1 LAGDVL
7 ILKDNTAVL
16 IGDGEFSGR
25 ADIAVSSLP
34 GTVTSIGEAAF
45 FRCASLALTALPD
58 SLSRV
63 GAWAFRDCAKMPLPS
78 LPSGLLSIGEGA
90 FSGCASLALTELP
103 NAARIED
110 YTFSGCAALSISSLP
125 PAAEYI
131 GEAAFSGCASIAR
144 LDMSGCSKLKH
155 IGDNAFAGCASLA
168 EVIMPPEPPFIGTG
182 AFSGTSPVFVAPGAA
197 YSGWTPPVGSL
208 MIKTEQVYNIKETTT
223 EKEGIYVNS
232 ALNFPDGPTLDLGEP
247 VKRQLHFFWL
257 VDCSASMRGKKIET
271 LNQAIREAVPAVR
284 MAAESR
290 PVNVMMRAIK
300 FSTAAQWHVGPD
312 AVPIE
317 NFVWQPI
324 EAGGNTSTAKAIDL
338 LCGEL
343 AVDKM
348 RKKAVPPV
356 CVLISD
362 GFCTDTEE
370 EFAKAVKKINSIP
383 WGKKA
388 IRLVIAI
395 GDDDSYDENALLK
408 FCNQPETGVLKA
420 DSPEKLVEYIRWAST
435 IATMTASDTKNN
447 VVTLPPDISISD
459 VNDTF

>member
-1 LAGDVL
+1 MADDIL
-7 ILKDNTAVL
+7 ILKDKTAVL

-34 GTVTSIGEAAF
+34 DTVMSIGEAAF
-45 FRCASLALTALPD
+45 FRCGELALASLPG
-58 SLSRV
+58 SLSSV
-63 GAWAFRDCAKMPLPS
+63 GAWAFRDCAKMPLSS
-78 LPSGLLSIGEGA
+78 LPRKLLSIGEGA

-103 NAARIED
+103 EVAGIED
-110 YTFSGCAALSISSLP
+110 YTFSGCAALPIKVLPSS
-125 PAAEYI
+125 AEYI
-131 GEAAFSGCASIAR
+131 GEAAFSGCASITR
-144 LDMSGCSKLKH
+144 LDMSGCSKLKR
-155 IGDNAFAGCASLA
+155 IGDNAFAGCASLT
-168 EVIMPPEPPFIGTG
+168 EVIMPPEPPVIGTG
-182 AFSGTSPVFVAPGAA
+182 AFSGTSPVFIVSGAA
-197 YSGWTPPVGSL
+197 YAGWTAPAGTL
-208 MIKTEQVYNIKETTT
+208 MKKAEQVYNTKETTT
-223 EKEGIYVNS
+223 AKEGMYVNS
-232 ALNFPDGPTLDLGEP
+232 ALNFPDGPTLDLGDP

-257 VDCSASMRGKKIET
+257 IDCSASMRGKKIET

-290 PVNVMMRAIK
+290 PVNVLMRAIK
-300 FSTAAQWHVGPD
+300 FSTVAQWHVGPG
-312 AVPIE
+312 AVPID

-370 EFAKAVKKINSIP
+370 EFAKAIKKINSIP

-408 FCNQPETGVLKA
+408 FCNQPDTGVLKA

-435 IATMTASDTKNN
+435 IATMTASDTKNS